1 MAGERGKRGEK
12 EEETMKVDRVSG
24 IALLFV
30 AAIGLSGCSDDN
42 CIECVDNDPPAVP
55 TGVFSVTGDE
65 WVTVYWNDIYQLD
78 LVGYAVYRDEVSP
91 DDGDNLYDWLAD
103 VAWDENFDAV
113 TGLHWFVDTNVVNG
127 RTYSY
132 AVLAFDM
139 HGNESLLSFEDVT
152 DTPRPEGFNVEL
164 VDRALAPALSGF
176 DFSVGARVDGAL
188 ELADIYVLWQGGAPF
203 AFAARAD
210 VAIQDYG
217 NVMDDGGFVNLDLL
231 SYAPLSGWST
241 TGRAELI
248 VGHAYVVRIG
258 SSVYNYAKFAIT
270 SRSAS
275 SVVIDWAY
283 QIDTD
288 NRELKAL
295 SPTTGGRSGDAQVV
309 SF

>member
-1 MAGERGKRGEK
+1 
-12 EEETMKVDRVSG
+12 MKVGTVSG
-24 IALLFV
+24 IALLSII
-30 AAIGLSGCSDDN
+30 AALGLGGCSDDN
-42 CIECVDNDPPAVP
+42 CIECVDNEPPAVP
-55 TGVFSVTGDE
+55 TGVFSVTGDGRI
-65 WVTVYWNDIYQLD
+65 TVYWNDLYQLD
-78 LVGYAVYRDEVSP
+78 LVGYAVYRDEISP

-103 VAWDENFDAV
+103 VAWDENFDAA
-113 TGLHWFVDTNVVNG
+113 TGLHWLVDTNVVNE

-132 AVLAFDM
+132 AVLAFDAN
-139 HGNESLLSFEDVT
+139 GNESLFSFEDVT

-188 ELADIYVLWQGGAPF
+188 DLADIYVLWQEGAPF

-217 NVMDDGGFVNLDLL
+217 NVMGDDGFVSLDLL

-258 SSVYNYAKFAIT
+258 ISVYNYAKFAVT

-288 NRELKAL
+288 NRELKAP
-295 SPTTGGRSGDAQVV
+295 SPTTGGRVGDTQMI